1 MAKQKTEKSH
11 DVTFAKGGTDHMFP
25 QQAADRMD
33 PGTTRD
39 KTAKDNLGQKYAEGG
54 KGKMFGFAGSQA
66 AQSGKTS
73 AR

>member
-1 MAKQKTEKSH
+1 MAKSRTEKSH

-25 QQAADRMD
+25 QQAADKVK
-33 PGTTRD
+33 PGATRD
-39 KTAKDNLGQKYAEGG
+39 LTAKDNLGQKFAAGG
-54 KGKMFGFAGSQA
+54 AGKMFGYAGSQP